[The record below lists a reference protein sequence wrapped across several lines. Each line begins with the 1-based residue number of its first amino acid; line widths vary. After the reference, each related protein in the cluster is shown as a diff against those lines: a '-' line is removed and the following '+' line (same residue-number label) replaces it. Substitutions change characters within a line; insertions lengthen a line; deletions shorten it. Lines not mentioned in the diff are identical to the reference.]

1 MAAPLV
7 AGLVAAITAF
17 LLLSAGG
24 DEPPAASAPSEP
36 AGQAVFAR
44 MGCGGC
50 HALATASAHG
60 EIGPDLDVRLPSH
73 TAATL
78 RARILDPPTS
88 AEFAQMPT
96 DFGDRMTDAELDA
109 LVAFL
114 LASAQR

>member
-7 AGLVAAITAF
+7 AGLVAAVTAF

-24 DEPPAASAPSEP
+24 DEPPAASASS
-36 AGQAVFAR
+36 GRAVFVR

-50 HALATASAHG
+50 HTLAAANAHG
-60 EIGPDLDVRLPSH
+60 EIGPDLDARLPSH

-96 DFGDRMTDAELDA
+96 DFGERMSDAELDA

-114 LASAQR
+114 LASAQK